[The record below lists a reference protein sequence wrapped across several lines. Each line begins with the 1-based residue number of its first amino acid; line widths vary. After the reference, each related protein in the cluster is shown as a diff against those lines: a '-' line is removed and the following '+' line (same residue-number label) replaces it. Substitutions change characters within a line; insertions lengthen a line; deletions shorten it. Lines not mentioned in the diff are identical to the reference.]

1 MVQGAAEDGP
11 STRKLQCYG
20 HRAVSLGDL
29 GETIIVPLVEWS
41 PTAEDVSPQQEQ
53 SMGVLHNPEPGH
65 EELDPLAERD
75 LDGLVHRPHIRGR
88 LCRPSYLEADTVT
101 LDLASDR

>member
-1 MVQGAAEDGP
+1 M
-11 STRKLQCYG
+11 
-20 HRAVSLGDL
+20 VSLGNL
-29 GETIIVPLVEWS
+29 GETIIIPLVKWS

-53 SMGVLHNPEPGH
+53 SMGVLHNPGPRH

-88 LCRPSYLEADTVT
+88 LCCPSCREAATVA
-101 LDLASDR
+101 LDHASDR